1 MDDAFAV
8 TSRCFLSLILPA
20 YNEEAGIAQAVD
32 EADDALR
39 QFGVAYEIIVVDDGS
54 QDQTAMIV
62 QQEMHNRPRVR
73 LVRHDGNRGY
83 GAALRTGFEAA
94 RGGRIAFSDADC
106 QFHLADL
113 ALLIPLTEQHPV
125 AVGYR
130 VDRQDPWLR
139 KFYSRGYNLLARTL
153 LGTRVRDIDCALK
166 VFRRE
171 ALAKIL
177 PQTSGFFV
185 NTEMLTQ
192 ARQQRL
198 SIAEVGVRHR
208 PRQRGVS
215 KVSPRDI
222 PRTLNA
228 LLPFWWMK
236 VMFPAYSE
244 PEARTRENPHRS
256 LALRAP
262 SASVQALLMNLLL
275 AMTCVL
281 FFARLDHPLLEP
293 EEARYAEIP
302 RQMLLEGR
310 VLTPVLHHE
319 DYWQKPPLLYWLVML
334 SYELFGVH
342 DWTARL
348 VPCFAS
354 IFCVA
359 ITTLWGW
366 RTLGFWSG
374 LWSGMILTLSV
385 RFLYLAGMLSMDSL
399 LCTFVLAGLA
409 CGHLALTEAQNR
421 KRWIVLSALACA
433 LGILA
438 KGPVALVLIAAPLSA
453 LAFFDRRCRFLTI
466 FESCVYL
473 GIVVLVAGPWFAV
486 MAANAPEAAG
496 GFFWLHHLVRYFA
509 PIDHEKPAW
518 FYLPSLL
525 LGMMPWT
532 LLLIPMSRYL
542 CRHSLQAGRRRPA
555 ALGAFLLAFGWC
567 VLFFSLSGCKRQGY
581 ILPALP
587 LLALIVGAFVTHGLP
602 WRRWMQA
609 ASGRRVLAHQLGHR
623 WARTL
628 TLATFAMGSIISVAA
643 ALSRLWS
650 WPDAAMP
657 LLLFAA
663 LGVVTAAAPARA
675 PAWTSWAGCA
685 AVVFLV
691 LGFAQR
697 TWLPDYHQ
705 RFGLRRQV
713 EISSAYEQEDE
724 LPIVTYPKRWDSIG
738 FYSRRTNVE
747 SYAPADLAQLMHDLH
762 KHGKALIFV
771 KREESLRDLFKALPD
786 HLEVEMLGKEED
798 YVAVGIVRPRKN

>member
-1 MDDAFAV
+1 MDDAFSV
-8 TSRCFLSLILPA
+8 TSHCFLSLILPA
-20 YNEEAGIAQAVD
+20 YNEEAGIAQAVA

-39 QFGVAYEIIVVDDGS
+39 QFGVVYEIVVVDDGS
-54 QDQTAMIV
+54 QDQTATIV
-62 QQEMHNRPRVR
+62 QKVMRDRPCVR
-73 LVRHDGNRGY
+73 LVCHDGNHGY

-94 RGGRIAFSDADC
+94 RGGRIAFTDADC

-113 ALLIPLTEQHPV
+113 ALLIPFTADHPV

-139 KFYSRGYNLLARTL
+139 KFYSRGYNFLAQTL
-153 LGTRVRDIDCALK
+153 LGTSVRDIDCALK

-177 PQTSGFFV
+177 PHTSGFFI
-185 NTEMLTQ
+185 NTEMLTK
-192 ARQQRL
+192 ARHHRL
-198 SIAEVGVRHR
+198 SIAEVAVRHR

-215 KVSPRDI
+215 KVSLRDI
-222 PRTLNA
+222 PGTLNA
-228 LLPFWWMK
+228 LLPFWWVK
-236 VMFPAYSE
+236 VMFPANSE
-244 PEARTRENPHRS
+244 PEAQAGKSPNPA
-256 LALRAP
+256 LALRAQ
-262 SASVQALLMNLLL
+262 SATMQALLMGLLF

-334 SYELFGVH
+334 SYQFFGVH
-342 DWTARL
+342 DWAARL
-348 VPCFAS
+348 VPCFAG

-359 ITTLWGW
+359 ITTSWAW

-374 LWSGMILTLSV
+374 LVSGMILTLSM

-433 LGILA
+433 LGILT
-438 KGPVALVLIAAPLSA
+438 KGPVALVLTVAPLVG
-453 LAFFDRRCRFLTI
+453 LAFFDRRCRFLTKI
-466 FESCVYL
+466 ESCL
-473 GIVVLVAGPWFAV
+473 HLCIVALVAGPWFAV
-486 MAANAPEAAG
+486 MAANAPDAAG
-496 GFFWLHHLVRYFA
+496 VFFWLHHFVRYFA

-525 LGMMPWT
+525 LGMVPWT
-532 LLLIPMSRYL
+532 LLVIPMIPYL
-542 CRHSLQAGRRRPA
+542 CRKSLQAGKRRPP
-555 ALGAFLLAFGWC
+555 ALGAFVLAFAWC

-602 WRRWMQA
+602 WRRWMQV
-609 ASGRRVLAHQLGHR
+609 ASRRRARAHQLSHR
-623 WARTL
+623 WARRL
-628 TLATFAMGSIISVAA
+628 TLATFAMGATISVAA
-643 ALSRLWS
+643 ALSKLWS
-650 WPDAAMP
+650 WPDAAIS
-657 LLLFAA
+657 LLVFVA
-663 LGVVTAAAPARA
+663 LGVVVAIVPAWA

-691 LGFAQR
+691 LGFGQR
-697 TWLPDYHQ
+697 TWLQDYHQ

-713 EISSAYEQEDE
+713 KISSAYEQEQE

-738 FYSRRTNVE
+738 FYLRRTNVE
-747 SYAPADLAQLMHDLH
+747 SYAPAEFARLMHDLH

-771 KREESLRDLFKALPD
+771 KRQESLGDLLNALPN
-786 HLEVEMLGKEED
+786 HLEVEMLGPQDD
-798 YVAVGIVRPRKN
+798 YVAVGMVRPRKK